1 MPKRCAFKTD
11 SIEISY
17 LQWSDRGIPLLLL
30 HGMADHGLVWSS
42 LGDYLAADYQ
52 VIAPDLRGHGE
63 SSKPATGY
71 HFRDYIADLEALIA
85 HLGWTQAHILGHSWS
100 AKIAAIWATQR
111 PEVFKSLILVDP
123 FFIDK
128 MPAWISLTFPIL
140 YRVLPFLKITRSF
153 DSYQS
158 IEAIARQLKQ
168 YQGWSN
174 LQQEVFKNAV
184 EQKADGSWSSK
195 FTLAA
200 RGEIFEDVMGVAGLT
215 KTLDIPSLLILPQQG
230 LNRTAWQIQSYKTH
244 LSSLEIKKIPGNHWA
259 FLGEPDSFN
268 QAIAEFLSLNVG
280 LKTLTDGT
288 GNL

>member
-1 MPKRCAFKTD
+1 MPQRQTFTNN
-11 SIEISY
+11 SMEISY
-17 LQWSDRGIPLLLL
+17 LQWSDRGMPLLLL
-30 HGMADHGLVWSS
+30 HGLADHALVWSS
-42 LGDYLAADYQ
+42 LGDYLSSNYQ

-71 HFRDYIADLEALIA
+71 HFQDYIGDLRALIN

-100 AKIAAIWATQR
+100 AKIAAIWATQQ

-128 MPAWISLTFPIL
+128 MPSWIRITFPIL
-140 YRVLPFLKITRSF
+140 YQVLPFLKITRSF

-168 YQGWSN
+168 YKGWSN
-174 LQQEVFKNAV
+174 LQQEVFKNAI

-195 FTLAA
+195 FTLSA
-200 RGEIFEDVMGVAGLT
+200 RQEIFEDVMGFAGLT

-230 LNRTAWQIQSYKTH
+230 LNRTAWQIQSYKKYLT
-244 LSSLEIKKIPGNHWA
+244 SLEIKKIPGNHWA
-259 FLGEPDSFN
+259 FLGEPESFN
-268 QAIAEFLSLNVG
+268 QAVAEFLSVQEIV
-280 LKTLTDGT
+280 
-288 GNL
+288 

>member
-1 MPKRCAFKTD
+1 MPQRQTFTNNSMA
-11 SIEISY
+11 ISY
-17 LQWSDRGIPLLLL
+17 LQWSDRGMPLLLL
-30 HGMADHGLVWSS
+30 HGMADHALVWSS
-42 LGDYLAADYQ
+42 LGDYLSSNYQ

-71 HFRDYIADLEALIA
+71 HFQDYIGDLRALIN

-100 AKIAAIWATQR
+100 AKIAAIWATQQ

-128 MPAWISLTFPIL
+128 MPSWIRITFPIL
-140 YRVLPFLKITRSF
+140 YQVLPFLKITRSF

-168 YQGWSN
+168 YKGWSN
-174 LQQEVFKNAV
+174 LQQEVFKNAI

-195 FTLAA
+195 FTLSA
-200 RGEIFEDVMGVAGLT
+200 RQEIFEDVMGFAGLT

-230 LNRTAWQIQSYKTH
+230 LNRTAWQIQSYKKYLT
-244 LSSLEIKKIPGNHWA
+244 SLEIKKIPGNHWA
-259 FLGEPDSFN
+259 FLGEPETFN
-268 QAIAEFLSLNVG
+268 QTVAEFLSVQENDDV
-280 LKTLTDGT
+280 
-288 GNL
+288 

>member
-1 MPKRCAFKTD
+1 MPQRQTFTNN
-11 SIEISY
+11 SMEISY

-30 HGMADHGLVWSS
+30 HGMADHALVWSS
-42 LGDYLAADYQ
+42 LGDYLSSNYQ

-63 SSKPATGY
+63 SGKPATGY
-71 HFRDYIADLEALIA
+71 HFQDYIGDLRALIN

-100 AKIAAIWATQR
+100 AKIAAIWATQQ

-128 MPAWISLTFPIL
+128 MPSWMRITFPIL
-140 YRVLPFLKITRSF
+140 YQVLPFLKITRSF

-168 YQGWSN
+168 YKGWSN
-174 LQQEVFKNAV
+174 LQQEVFKNAI

-195 FTLAA
+195 FTLSA
-200 RGEIFEDVMGVAGLT
+200 RGEIFEDVMGFAGLT

-230 LNRTAWQIQSYKTH
+230 LNRTAWQIQSYKKYLT
-244 LSSLEIKKIPGNHWA
+244 SLEIKKIPGNHWA
-259 FLGEPDSFN
+259 FLGEPEIFN
-268 QAIAEFLSLNVG
+268 QAVAEFLSVREIV
-280 LKTLTDGT
+280 
-288 GNL
+288 

>member
-1 MPKRCAFKTD
+1 MPQRRTFTNN
-11 SIEISY
+11 SMTISY

-30 HGMADHGLVWSS
+30 HGMADHALVWSS
-42 LGDYLAADYQ
+42 LGDYLSSNYQ

-63 SSKPATGY
+63 SGKPATGY
-71 HFRDYIADLEALIA
+71 HFQDYIGDLRALIN

-100 AKIAAIWATQR
+100 AKIAAIWATQQ

-128 MPAWISLTFPIL
+128 MPSWIRITFPIL
-140 YRVLPFLKITRSF
+140 YQVLPFLKITRSF

-168 YQGWSN
+168 YKGWSN
-174 LQQEVFKNAV
+174 LQQEVFKNAI

-195 FTLAA
+195 FTLSA
-200 RGEIFEDVMGVAGLT
+200 RGEIFEDVMGFAGLT

-230 LNRTAWQIQSYKTH
+230 LNRTTWQIQSYKKYLT
-244 LSSLEIKKIPGNHWA
+244 SLEIKKIQGNHWA
-259 FLGEPDSFN
+259 FLGEPETFN
-268 QAIAEFLSLNVG
+268 QAVAEFLSVRENDYG
-280 LKTLTDGT
+280 
-288 GNL
+288 

>member
-1 MPKRCAFKTD
+1 MPQRRTFTNNSMA
-11 SIEISY
+11 ISY
-17 LQWSDRGIPLLLL
+17 LQWSDRGMPLLLL
-30 HGMADHGLVWSS
+30 HGMADHALVWSS
-42 LGDYLAADYQ
+42 LGDYLRSNYQ

-71 HFRDYIADLEALIA
+71 HFQDYIGDLRALIN

-100 AKIAAIWATQR
+100 AKIAAIWATQQ

-128 MPAWISLTFPIL
+128 MPSWIRITFPIL
-140 YRVLPFLKITRSF
+140 YQVLPFLKITRSF

-168 YQGWSN
+168 YKGWSN
-174 LQQEVFKNAV
+174 LQQEVFKNAI

-195 FTLAA
+195 FTLSA
-200 RGEIFEDVMGVAGLT
+200 RGEIFEDVMGFAGLT

-230 LNRTAWQIQSYKTH
+230 LNRTAWQIQSYKKYLT
-244 LSSLEIKKIPGNHWA
+244 SLEIKKIPGNHWA
-259 FLGEPDSFN
+259 FLGEPESFN
-268 QAIAEFLSLNVG
+268 QAVAEFLSVQEIV
-280 LKTLTDGT
+280 
-288 GNL
+288 